1 MPRGVFLKKT
11 LPFVEA
17 HKARKLWNRSKAP
30 QAAANII
37 NGMRPHRIGRALGV
51 GVRVAGRMAGQLLEG
66 HAQPAVAAPQV
77 HQAAPVGCSQAQS
90 SNDQNRAAGQAAARA
105 TVQAGQALGQAGRSV
120 SRGVGGFLRPFRRV
134 GGILWLE
141 VTGVFFLLPVVVFAP
156 LLWRE
161 IQAYP
166 HTGDHRTLWVTAGV
180 VAVFLYLGVSSFWRA
195 HRRSKRS

>member
-1 MPRGVFLKKT
+1 M
-11 LPFVEA
+11 
-17 HKARKLWNRSKAP
+17 
-30 QAAANII
+30 
-37 NGMRPHRIGRALGV
+37 IGRALGV

-66 HAQPAVAAPQV
+66 HAQPAAAAPQLR
-77 HQAAPVGCSQAQS
+77 QAAPVAGSQVRS
-90 SNDQNRAAGQAAARA
+90 SNDQHRAAGHGVAHA
-105 TVQAGQALGQAGRSV
+105 TIQAGQSVGQASRSV

-156 LLWRE
+156 SLWRE

-166 HTGDHRTLWVTAGV
+166 HTSDHRTLWVTTGV

-195 HRRSKRS
+195 HRRSMRS